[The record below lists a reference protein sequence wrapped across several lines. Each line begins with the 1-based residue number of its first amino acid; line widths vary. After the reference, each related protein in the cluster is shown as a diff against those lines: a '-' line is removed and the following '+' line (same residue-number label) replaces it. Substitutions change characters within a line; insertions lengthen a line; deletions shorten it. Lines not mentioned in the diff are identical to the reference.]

1 MAAEVPT
8 PVLASTHLTG
18 PVRDYLAWW
27 ISHADPSGTFAAKIG
42 WVEGVPDERLTRA
55 LFVLGYDGLIYLTG
69 DAVVGHVFFQRHG
82 ADVHGFSTAVS
93 DGLDGHGYS
102 VVMMMDYVSYA
113 LRLAGVARVRV
124 GTGRNNVTRRFLE
137 RIKKHEAVLG
147 WRVGEDGWVACSAP
161 PDARP

>member
-1 MAAEVPT
+1 MHIREKARKRMRAA
-8 PVLASTHLTG
+8 G
-18 PVRDYLAWW
+18 VRLDRPLFGL
-27 ISHADPSGTFAAKIG
+27 HAGGLYGQAKHWG
-42 WVEGVPDERLTRA
+42 DERYGEVAERL
-55 LFVLGYDGLIYLTG
+55 
-69 DAVVGHVFFQRHG
+69 
-82 ADVHGFSTAVS
+82 
-93 DGLDGHGYS
+93 LDDGYS
-102 VVMMMDYVSYA
+102 VVMMMDYVTYA